1 MVGQCLF
8 CSWYGVRLR
17 RAPYLDGRRPLYHVH
32 CARVALHSPD
42 PEDRA
47 RAEQIFR
54 TELPRVLRTRF
65 WEINPPNRTLSPFAA
80 VRDLSADEFDRLC
93 RTQLAGP
100 GELLRHFAPDPSQ
113 PRLAAQSAAGELS
126 GSGLGERAAWSGRQR
141 ALPPA
146 SSARRSVRT
155 PAWTR
160 PFPRERGAA
169 RTSVEDAVEMG
180 LSAQEL
186 SDLRA
191 RLVARQAAGADSA
204 AEEGTGTVAG

>member
-1 MVGQCLF
+1 SPRNSAGCAANRHLYVLTFTFCAPQPTLDTKQGGRLMVGQCLF

-113 PRLAAQSAAGELS
+113 PRLAARSAAGELS
-126 GSGLGERAAWSGRQR
+126 GSYPGERAAWSG
-141 ALPPA
+141 
-146 SSARRSVRT
+146 
-155 PAWTR
+155 
-160 PFPRERGAA
+160 
-169 RTSVEDAVEMG
+169 
-180 LSAQEL
+180 
-186 SDLRA
+186 
-191 RLVARQAAGADSA
+191 
-204 AEEGTGTVAG
+204 